1 MYVLIDLEEKIALDP
16 TLGIAGEMDEHR
28 IAANLSLMIDRIDKL
43 DTIADDLL
51 KSLDPRTAPMISYPN
66 REGIYMNFGRVANLA
81 YGMIA
86 GLIVAALIALGL
98 MGGLHGR

>member
-1 MYVLIDLEEKIALDP
+1 MYVLVDLEEKVAIDP
-16 TLGIAGEMDEHR
+16 TTGIAGEMDEHR
-28 IAANLSLMIDRIDKL
+28 IAANLSLMIDRMDKL

-66 REGIYMNFGRVANLA
+66 REGIYMNLGRVTNFA

-86 GLIVAALIALGL
+86 GFLVAALIALGL
-98 MGGLHGR
+98 MGVV